1 MMQTTYGDE
10 RTSLAIAEV
19 RQEDC
24 EVVIYRNNPADLQIV
39 CNDDVKLAITQ
50 SRNLVIT
57 GTSLI
62 EADSRKQTLKMMVHA
77 QKNDCKVWLDL
88 DYRPWNWPDQKTT
101 RLVYQEAAE
110 LTNVL
115 VGNEEEFK
123 ILQEDINIQVKQCV
137 ASNQV
142 MILKR
147 GKSGCSLFFGKDR
160 LDAGIYNLPALKPY
174 GSGDA
179 FLGNVIINYMSSRDW
194 QLAIEAGSAAAAL
207 VVSKQG
213 CASAMPKMEEI
224 ELLQKRYNNQT
235 KNNLELNMH
244 IPQHDN
250 KNKAIVDCN
259 NEVVPLCYFNI
270 IKLSAGESYTY
281 QLTDYE
287 SCIVPATGSIDVQVQ
302 GQVFKEVGKRQ
313 HIWEGDPEG
322 VYVPVDCEAT
332 LICISNEVEVFMFWS
347 KA

>member
-1 MMQTTYGDE
+1 
-10 RTSLAIAEV
+10 V

-24 EVVIYRNNPADLQIV
+24 EVVIYRNNPADLRIV
-39 CNDDVKLAITQ
+39 CNDDTKLAITQ
-50 SRNLVIT
+50 SSNLVIT

-88 DYRPWNWPDQKTT
+88 DYRPWNWPDQQTT

-110 LTNVL
+110 FTNVL

-123 ILQEDINIQVKQCV
+123 ILQEDINIQISQCV
-137 ASNQV
+137 ANKQL

-147 GKSGCSLFFGKDR
+147 GKNGCSLFFGNDR

-179 FLGNVIINYMSSRDW
+179 FLGNVIINYMSSGDW
-194 QLAIEAGSAAAAL
+194 QIAIEAGSAAAAL

-224 ELLQKRYNNQT
+224 ELLQKNT
-235 KNNLELNMH
+235 T
-244 IPQHDN
+244 
-250 KNKAIVDCN
+250 
-259 NEVVPLCYFNI
+259 
-270 IKLSAGESYTY
+270 IKPKT
-281 QLTDYE
+281 
-287 SCIVPATGSIDVQVQ
+287 
-302 GQVFKEVGKRQ
+302 
-313 HIWEGDPEG
+313 IW
-322 VYVPVDCEAT
+322 
-332 LICISNEVEVFMFWS
+332 S
-347 KA
+347 

>member
-1 MMQTTYGDE
+1 MMQYKENRLYDALVLGRAGLDLYPQPVGSKTRDAELFASDVGGSGANIAIAMKRAGGKVGLISALSDDPVGEFVRLRLEIEGIDLQMMQTTYGNE

-39 CNDDVKLAITQ
+39 CNEDVKLAITQ
-50 SRNLVIT
+50 SQNLIIT

-88 DYRPWNWPDQKTT
+88 DYRAWNWPDQKTT
-101 RLVYQEAAE
+101 RFVYQEAAE

-137 ASNQV
+137 SSNQV

-179 FLGNVIINYMSSRDW
+179 FLGNVIINYMSFGDW
-194 QLAIEAGSAAAAL
+194 QLAIESGSAAAAL

-224 ELLQKRYNNQT
+224 ELLQKNT
-235 KNNLELNMH
+235 T
-244 IPQHDN
+244 
-250 KNKAIVDCN
+250 
-259 NEVVPLCYFNI
+259 
-270 IKLSAGESYTY
+270 IKPKT
-281 QLTDYE
+281 
-287 SCIVPATGSIDVQVQ
+287 
-302 GQVFKEVGKRQ
+302 
-313 HIWEGDPEG
+313 IW
-322 VYVPVDCEAT
+322 
-332 LICISNEVEVFMFWS
+332 S
-347 KA
+347 

>member
-1 MMQTTYGDE
+1 MKRAGAKVGLISALSDDPVGEFVRKRLETEGIELQMMQTTYGDE

-24 EVVIYRNNPADLQIV
+24 EVVIYRNNPADLRIV
-39 CNDDVKLAITQ
+39 CNDDTKLAITQ
-50 SRNLVIT
+50 SSNLVIT

-88 DYRPWNWPDQKTT
+88 DYRPWNWPDQQTT

-110 LTNVL
+110 FTNVL

-123 ILQEDINIQVKQCV
+123 ILQEDINIQISQCV
-137 ASNQV
+137 ANKQL

-147 GKSGCSLFFGKDR
+147 GKNGCSLFFGNDR

-179 FLGNVIINYMSSRDW
+179 FLGNVIINYMSSGDW

-224 ELLQKRYNNQT
+224 ELLQKNT
-235 KNNLELNMH
+235 T
-244 IPQHDN
+244 
-250 KNKAIVDCN
+250 
-259 NEVVPLCYFNI
+259 
-270 IKLSAGESYTY
+270 IKPKT
-281 QLTDYE
+281 
-287 SCIVPATGSIDVQVQ
+287 
-302 GQVFKEVGKRQ
+302 
-313 HIWEGDPEG
+313 IW
-322 VYVPVDCEAT
+322 
-332 LICISNEVEVFMFWS
+332 S
-347 KA
+347 

>member
-1 MMQTTYGDE
+1 MMQYKENRLYDALIVGRAGLDLYPQPVGSKTRDAESFASDVGGSGANIAIAMKRAGGKVGLISALSDDPVGEFVRQRLEIEGIDLQMMQTTFGDE

-24 EVVIYRNNPADLQIV
+24 EVVIYRNNPADLRITFEK
-39 CNDDVKLAITQ
+39 NISLAISQ
-50 SRNLVIT
+50 SSNLIVT

-62 EADSRKQTLKMMVHA
+62 ESDSRKQTLKMMDHA

-88 DYRPWNWPDQKTT
+88 DYRQWNWPNQKTT
-101 RLVYQEAAE
+101 RLVYQKAAK
-110 LTNVL
+110 LADVL

-123 ILQEDINIQVKQCV
+123 ILHEDINIQIKQCV
-137 ASNQV
+137 ASRQL

-147 GKSGCSLFFGKDR
+147 GKNGCSLFFGKSR

-213 CASAMPKMEEI
+213 CASAMPKVEEI
-224 ELLQKRYNNQT
+224 KLLQKRT
-235 KNNLELNMH
+235 M
-244 IPQHDN
+244 
-250 KNKAIVDCN
+250 
-259 NEVVPLCYFNI
+259 
-270 IKLSAGESYTY
+270 IKPKT
-281 QLTDYE
+281 
-287 SCIVPATGSIDVQVQ
+287 
-302 GQVFKEVGKRQ
+302 
-313 HIWEGDPEG
+313 IW
-322 VYVPVDCEAT
+322 
-332 LICISNEVEVFMFWS
+332 S
-347 KA
+347 

>member
-1 MMQTTYGDE
+1 MGRAGLDLYPQPVGSKTRDADLFASDVGGSGANIAIAMKRAGAKVGLISALSDDPVGEFVRKRLETEGIELQMMQTTYGDE

-24 EVVIYRNNPADLQIV
+24 EVVIYRNNPADLRIV
-39 CNDDVKLAITQ
+39 CNDDTKLAITQ
-50 SRNLVIT
+50 SSNLVIT

-88 DYRPWNWPDQKTT
+88 DYRPWNWPDQQTT

-110 LTNVL
+110 FTNVL

-123 ILQEDINIQVKQCV
+123 ILQEDINIQISQC
-137 ASNQV
+137 AANRQL

-147 GKSGCSLFFGKDR
+147 GKNGCSLFFGNDR

-179 FLGNVIINYMSSRDW
+179 FLGNVIINYMSSGDW

-213 CASAMPKMEEI
+213 CASAMPKIEEI
-224 ELLQKRYNNQT
+224 ELLQKNT
-235 KNNLELNMH
+235 T
-244 IPQHDN
+244 
-250 KNKAIVDCN
+250 
-259 NEVVPLCYFNI
+259 
-270 IKLSAGESYTY
+270 IKPKT
-281 QLTDYE
+281 
-287 SCIVPATGSIDVQVQ
+287 
-302 GQVFKEVGKRQ
+302 
-313 HIWEGDPEG
+313 IW
-322 VYVPVDCEAT
+322 
-332 LICISNEVEVFMFWS
+332 S
-347 KA
+347 